1 MLIAVLL
8 VFLLV
13 SNEGDANTNP
23 VLRLQQTQERLPKV
37 VKETARADPAARILT
52 EIQSRQEVYVRRL
65 ADLQIEFLEVDRSY
79 EVTEGDYEPLIA
91 KLDALQDEHHRE
103 MVELR
108 DRLKTHLTKKEWK
121 KLFK

>member
-13 SNEGDANTNP
+13 SNQGDANTNP

-52 EIQSRQEVYVRRL
+52 EVQGRHKAYVRGL

-103 MVELR
+103 MVGLR

>member
-13 SNEGDANTNP
+13 SNEGDAKTNP
-23 VLRLQQTQERLPKV
+23 VLRVQQAQQGLPKV
-37 VKETARADPAARILT
+37 VKETARADPAARILK
-52 EIQSRQEVYVRRL
+52 EVQGRHKAYVRGL
-65 ADLQIEFLEVDRSY
+65 ADLQMEFLEVDRSY
-79 EVTEGDYEPLIA
+79 EVTADDYEPLIA

-103 MVELR
+103 MLGLR

-121 KLFK
+121 RLFK